1 MNWQTFVSE
10 MRRRN
15 VYKAAVAYAVVG
27 WLLIQIATQVM
38 PIFEIPIWGIRLVVL
53 LIIVGFAIA
62 LVFSWLFG
70 LTPEGWKREEEI
82 QAAAEKQPSS
92 RAWIVVP
99 AVAAFLSLG
108 VFLLGRVTAP
118 NKQSDA
124 LPIPAKSIAV
134 LPFDNLSSDKE
145 NDYFA
150 DGVQDEILTNLAKV
164 ADLKVISRTSVLQY
178 RHAPTRN
185 VRSIGKDLG
194 VAHLL
199 EGTVQRAGTKVRVNV
214 QLIDARNGADI
225 WAQSYN
231 DNIADL
237 FTIQSEIAKTIA
249 DQLSAKLTA
258 GEKAAIETPPTK
270 DLAAYD
276 LYLQGRA
283 IYADTTA
290 NIPARD
296 KFPRAASLLEQALA
310 RDPRFLTAWCLLSR
324 VHGDMYFEGYDHT
337 ESRHDLAKS
346 AVDTALHLNPD
357 SGEAH
362 LALAQFYYH
371 GARDYWSARHQLEIA
386 QRTLPNNAEVFEYT
400 GYIDRRDGHWKDS
413 TQNFE
418 RALELDPR
426 NFLTLQQLGVTYSW
440 QRRYADQIKTLERA
454 LAVVPGDAIT
464 RIVRAGVDLDE
475 YANVKPFQDTLAKLI
490 AEDPTV
496 ASDVDDHDWALC
508 ERNPASSAR
517 MLKHYPSEGEVVIG
531 VNYPKAYW
539 EGVVARA
546 EGDSAKAETAFNAAR
561 PEVEKL
567 IGKEPEFAAA
577 ISLMAMID
585 AGLGKKEEAIAE
597 GRRAC
602 ALLPPTKDAIDGINL
617 AVNLAQIYA
626 WTNEK
631 KLAIQQIA
639 EIERV
644 PNNLSYGLLKLHP
657 NWDSLR
663 GEPEFE
669 AIVASLAPKK

>member
-1 MNWQTFVSE
+1 M
-10 MRRRN
+10 
-15 VYKAAVAYAVVG
+15 
-27 WLLIQIATQVM
+27 
-38 PIFEIPIWGIRLVVL
+38 
-53 LIIVGFAIA
+53 
-62 LVFSWLFG
+62 
-70 LTPEGWKREEEI
+70 
-82 QAAAEKQPSS
+82 
-92 RAWIVVP
+92 
-99 AVAAFLSLG
+99 
-108 VFLLGRVTAP
+108 TAP
-118 NKQSDA
+118 NKPSDA
-124 LPIPAKSIAV
+124 IQIPAKSIAV
-134 LPFDNLSSDKE
+134 LPFENLSSDKE

-178 RHAPTRN
+178 RRATTRN
-185 VRSIGKDLG
+185 VREIGRDLG

-199 EGTVQRAGTKVRVNV
+199 EGTVQRAGSKLRVNV

-231 DNIADL
+231 DKIADL
-237 FTIQSEIAKTIA
+237 FAIQSEIAKTIA

-258 GEKAAIETPPTK
+258 GEKAAIETPPTR

-290 NIPARD
+290 NIPARE
-296 KFPRAASLLEQALA
+296 KLPRAASLLEQAIA
-310 RDPRFLTAWCLLSR
+310 RDPRFLSAWCLLSR

-337 ESRHDLAKS
+337 ASRHDLAKS
-346 AVDTALHLNPD
+346 AVETALHLDPD

-371 GARDYWSARHQLEIA
+371 GTRDYWSARHELEIA
-386 QRTLPNNAEVFEYT
+386 RRTLPNNAEVFEYT
-400 GYIDRRDGHWKDS
+400 GYIDRRDGRWTDS
-413 TQNFE
+413 THNFE

-454 LAVVPGDAIT
+454 LSVMPRDPVT

-475 YANVKPFQDTLAKLI
+475 SADIKPFQNTLAKVI
-490 AEDPTV
+490 AEDPSV

-517 MLKHYPSEGEVVIG
+517 MLKHYPSEGEVIIG

-546 EGDSAKAETAFNAAR
+546 EGDSAKAEAAFNAAR
-561 PEVEKL
+561 SEVEQL
-567 IGKEPEFAAA
+567 LAKEPDFAAA
-577 ISLMAMID
+577 ISLMGMID
-585 AGLGKKEEAIAE
+585 AGLGKKDEAIRE

-602 ALLPPTKDAIDGINL
+602 ALLPPSKDAIDGINL

-631 KLAIQQIA
+631 ELSIQEIA
-639 EIERV
+639 GIERV

-657 NWDSLR
+657 NWDALR
-663 GEPEFE
+663 GEAEFE
-669 AIVASLAPKK
+669 KIVASLAPKELPRVAGALE